1 MKQFNIPI
9 LTATLAVLVGILS
22 TSFFTVP
29 IVWVWI
35 AILFLLI
42 SLIIY
47 NRLAYMSQV
56 ASLLFGLT
64 LIALFFFI
72 GILSV
77 YRADPLRVQTHY
89 IHQPTQKPQTLLFSI
104 EEVLKPSRYH
114 HKYIVALY
122 QLDSL
127 KSTGKLLL
135 NINKDSINKLPSI
148 GEWYYARSA
157 IVDVPIPKNPYQF
170 DYGAY
175 LKRNHIYGQIYIKH
189 HELLLT
195 SHTSKGSK
203 VWASRFR
210 ESVLKKLN
218 NYSFTKSQL
227 AIMQA
232 LLLGQRQDIDTE
244 INVQYARAGMMHILA
259 VSGLH
264 VGIIL
269 LLLRL
274 STRLISG
281 YRLRW
286 VRSGVIIIAI
296 WCFACITGGSPSV
309 LRAATMFSFLELGT
323 ALGGKKESHNA
334 VIFSALILLLIDPS
348 LLYHIGFQLSYIAVI
363 AILWIQPWL
372 YRFYTPHNYILRI
385 LWGTITVTVAAQ
397 LGVLPLSIFYFHQLP
412 GLFLI
417 SNSVI
422 LPFLGIL
429 ISIGVIILILAS
441 LDILPDILAMY
452 YGKTIDMLNSF
463 IAWVA
468 SQDTFIVSHISL
480 SLSVML
486 SYYLVIVLC
495 ISILQKYR
503 FQKCIL
509 LAIVIITSSTIL
521 LYEKAYPQKGHIT
534 IFQTNKQSLIGMYTG
549 HTLTLYTPDSLYDHK
564 KDSRVKSYK
573 DQFSIHT
580 IKVQAMSNYFFFK
593 QQQLLVI
600 DSLGVYQIPKAQ
612 PAYILLSQSPNIN
625 LERMIDYYPKAII
638 IADGTN
644 YKSDIIRWKSTCLKR
659 KIPFHS
665 TYEKGAFSI
674 E

>member
-9 LTATLAVLVGILS
+9 LTATLALLIGILS
-22 TSFFTVP
+22 TSFFTIS

-35 AILFLLI
+35 AILFLVIALVI
-42 SLIIY
+42 F
-47 NRLAYMSQV
+47 NWLAYKHQG
-56 ASLLFGLT
+56 ASLLFGIT
-64 LIALFFFI
+64 LIVLFFFI
-72 GILSV
+72 GMLSV
-77 YRADPLRVQTHY
+77 YRTDPVRLQTHY
-89 IHQPTQKPQTLLFSI
+89 IHQSTEKPQTLLFSI
-104 EEVLKPSRYH
+104 EEVLKPSRYQN
-114 HKYIVALY
+114 KYIVVLY

-127 KSTGKLLL
+127 KSSGKLLL
-135 NINKDSINKLPSI
+135 NINKDSIGKLPSV
-148 GEWYYARSA
+148 GKWYYARST
-157 IVDVPIPKNPYQF
+157 IVDVPTPKNPYQF

-175 LKRNHIYGQIYIKH
+175 LKRNHIYGQIHIKH

-195 SHTSKGSK
+195 SHTSKGIK

-232 LLLGQRQDIDTE
+232 LLLGQRQDINTE
-244 INVQYARAGMMHILA
+244 INAQYARAGMMHILA

-274 STRLISG
+274 STQLISG
-281 YRLRW
+281 YTLRW
-286 VRSGVIIIAI
+286 VRSGIIIIAI
-296 WCFACITGGSPSV
+296 WCFACITGASPSV

-323 ALGGKKESHNA
+323 ALGGKRESHNA
-334 VIFSALILLLIDPS
+334 VIFSAFILLLIDPS

-372 YRFYTPHNYILRI
+372 YRFYTPHNYILRT
-385 LWGTITVTVAAQ
+385 LWGTITVTIAAQ
-397 LGVLPLSIFYFHQLP
+397 LGVLPLSIFYFHQFP

-429 ISIGVIILILAS
+429 ISVGVIILVLAM

-452 YGKTIDMLNSF
+452 YGKTIDTLNSF

-468 SQDTFIVSHISL
+468 SQDAFIVSHISL

-486 SYYLVIVLC
+486 SYYVVIIAS

-503 FQKCIL
+503 FQKVIF
-509 LAIVIITSSTIL
+509 LATVIITSSVIL
-521 LYEKAYPQKGHIT
+521 FYQKANPQKGHLAILH
-534 IFQTNKQSLIGMYTG
+534 INKQSLIGMYTA
-549 HTLTLYTPDSLYDHK
+549 HTLTLYSPDSLYDYK
-564 KDSRVKSYK
+564 KDYRVKSYK
-573 DQFSIHT
+573 DKLPIRNVE
-580 IKVQAMSNYFFFK
+580 VQAMPNYFLFK
-593 QQQLLVI
+593 QQQLLII
-600 DSLGVYQIPKAQ
+600 DSLGIYQIPKAQ
-612 PAYILLSQSPNIN
+612 PVYILLSQSPNIN
-625 LERMIDYYPKAII
+625 LERMIDYYPTVTI

-644 YKSDIIRWKSTCLKR
+644 YKSDITRWKATCLKR

-665 TYEKGAFSI
+665 TYEKGAFII